1 MQKGGVCKVPGPD
14 RGHHCHLPSV
24 SKAIKDR
31 SKWTSAE
38 SCCGSAT
45 CMRRD
50 STLSGLSL

>member
-1 MQKGGVCKVPGPD
+1 MQKGGMCKVPGPD

-38 SCCGSAT
+38 SCCGSTT